1 MQSDLPNYTSSELQ
15 AIEARVQVGGG
26 RSFATNDF
34 FVGCHEA

>member
-15 AIEARVQVGGG
+15 AIEVRVQVGRG
-26 RSFATNDF
+26 RSFATNGF